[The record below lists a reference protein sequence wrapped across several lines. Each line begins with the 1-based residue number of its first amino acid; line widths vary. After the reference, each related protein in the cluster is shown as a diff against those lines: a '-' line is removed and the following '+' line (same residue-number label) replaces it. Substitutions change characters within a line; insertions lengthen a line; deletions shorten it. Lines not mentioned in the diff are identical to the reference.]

1 MKFRFLLI
9 TILLNNTFIYSQT
22 LTNDSLVTV
31 VYIHEI
37 KVSYDSIV
45 GKNNTI
51 NKPKNLIMIDTL
63 KVNPGTYVFVNSL
76 KREYQ
81 QGEVLFLLEKQ
92 SFLYNFLDRLVYTK
106 KKLSKLFV
114 DEDFKRKLLNYGINL
129 DEIDPK
135 LIVNNS
141 L

>member
-1 MKFRFLLI
+1 MKYK
-9 TILLNNTFIYSQT
+9 ILFIILYLSKPFIFSQT
-22 LTNDSLVTV
+22 TRNDSMVTI
-31 VYIHEI
+31 VYIHQV
-37 KVSYDSIV
+37 KVGYDSIV
-45 GKNNTI
+45 GKYNTI
-51 NKPKNLIMIDTL
+51 NKSKNLIMIDTL
-63 KVNPGTYVFVNSL
+63 KVYPGTYVFVNSL
-76 KREYQ
+76 KRDYQ

-92 SFLYNFLDRLVYTK
+92 NFLYNFLDRLVYTK

>member
-1 MKFRFLLI
+1 LI
-9 TILLNNTFIYSQT
+9 FSQT
-22 LTNDSLVTV
+22 TRNDSLVTV

-51 NKPKNLIMIDTL
+51 NKSKNLIMIDTL
-63 KVNPGTYVFVNSL
+63 KVYPGTYVFVSGL
-76 KREYQ
+76 KRNYQ
-81 QGEVLFLLEKQ
+81 KGEILFLLEKQ
-92 SFLYNFLDRLVYTK
+92 NFLYNFLDRLVYTK

-129 DEIDPK
+129 DEIEPK
-135 LIVNNS
+135 RIVNNS

>member
-1 MKFRFLLI
+1 MKILLI
-9 TILLNNTFIYSQT
+9 LFLSSLKIIAFSQKSEI
-22 LTNDSLVTV
+22 DGLVTI

-37 KVSYDSIV
+37 KVGYDSIV

-51 NKPKNLIMIDTL
+51 NKSKNLLMIDTL
-63 KVNPGTYVFVNSL
+63 KVYPGTYVFVNSL
-76 KREYQ
+76 KRDYQ
-81 QGEVLFLLEKQ
+81 KGEILFLLEKQ
-92 SFLYNFLDRLVYTK
+92 NFFYHFLDRLVYTK

>member
-22 LTNDSLVTV
+22 IANDSMVTI
-31 VYIHEI
+31 VYIRKI

-45 GKNNTI
+45 GKYNTI

-63 KVNPGTYVFVNSL
+63 KVNPGTYVFVNPL
-76 KREYQ
+76 KRDYQ
-81 QGEVLFLLEKQ
+81 QGEVLFLLEKRN
-92 SFLYNFLDRLVYTK
+92 FFYHFLDRLVYTK
-106 KKLSKLFV
+106 KELSKLFV

>member
-1 MKFRFLLI
+1 MKFRILF
-9 TILLNNTFIYSQT
+9 ILLFLSKPLIFSQT
-22 LTNDSLVTV
+22 TRNDSLVTV

-51 NKPKNLIMIDTL
+51 NKSKNLIMIDTL
-63 KVNPGTYVFVNSL
+63 KVYPGTYVFVSGL
-76 KREYQ
+76 KRNYQ
-81 QGEVLFLLEKQ
+81 KGEILFLLEKQ
-92 SFLYNFLDRLVYTK
+92 NFLYNFLDRLVYTK

-129 DEIDPK
+129 DEIEPK
-135 LIVNNS
+135 RIVNNS